1 MFRADMAPLASRVLL
16 PWRARCFPSLSLCA
30 CYDR

>member
-1 MFRADMAPLASRVLL
+1 MCRAHMALLASRVLL
-16 PWRARCFPSLSLCA
+16 PRRARRFPSLSLCA